1 MDSSKD
7 RLLMEFA
14 LILLPNI
21 VIESVRPGLRDTKR
35 KESVNRV
42 SARTNRS
49 IGNIT
54 YTIR

>member
-1 MDSSKD
+1 MDSSKN